1 LARFSKRSL
10 ANVVSFMSTGILTAT
25 VCGSGCPLAT
35 YLRSPHDKFIE
46 LLPTKTSEIAALIAV
61 LLIFFMAA
69 NVQLRSS
76 TIENRSFP
84 KGPATNSLA
93 AIELMNSKKKFF
105 PAALSAALFA
115 SGLAISGMCK
125 PSKIYGFLDLSGIRR
140 GTWDPTLLCVM
151 ASGMAVSMLG
161 YQFVK
166 GYGIFGEVRLITTLS
181 MIVPTVY
188 VIFFSFI

>member
-1 LARFSKRSL
+1 
-10 ANVVSFMSTGILTAT
+10 MSTGILSAT
-25 VCGSGCPLAT
+25 VCGSGCPFAT
-35 YLRSPHDKFIE
+35 YLRSSHDKFID
-46 LLPTKTSEIAALIAV
+46 LLPTKTSENVALVAL
-61 LLIFFMAA
+61 LLIFFLAVSA
-69 NVQLRSS
+69 QLRSS

-84 KGPATNSLA
+84 KGPATNSVA
-93 AIELMNSKKKFF
+93 EIELINSKKKLF
-105 PAALSAALFA
+105 PAALSGGLFA

-166 GYGIFGEVRLITTLS
+166 GYGILGEVRLITTLS